1 VVTPGQSIPADVKTS
16 MDSLPEASSTIT
28 APAHPTSDSK
38 PEAKT
43 VTSLTKSG
51 GQEEADQPSGSS
63 ELSIAAV
70 AGIVVGSLSI
80 LGLAAGL
87 FW

>member
-16 MDSLPEASSTIT
+16 MDSLPEASSTIIS
-28 APAHPTSDSK
+28 PAHTTSDSK
-38 PEAKT
+38 TEAKT
-43 VTSLTKSG
+43 VTSLTKSD
-51 GQEEADQPSGSS
+51 GQEGADQQAGPS

-70 AGIVVGSLSI
+70 AGIVIGSLSI
-80 LGLAAGL
+80 LVLAAGL